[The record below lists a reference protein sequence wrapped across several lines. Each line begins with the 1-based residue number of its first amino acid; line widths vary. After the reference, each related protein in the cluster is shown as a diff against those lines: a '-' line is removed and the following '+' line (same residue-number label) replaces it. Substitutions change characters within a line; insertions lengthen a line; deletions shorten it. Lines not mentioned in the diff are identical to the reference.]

1 MPASIRRRARPRA
14 LAALEEIPNVGP
26 ATAGDLRRVGVR
38 VPADLPG
45 RDPYRLYHALCDA
58 TGVIH
63 DPCVLDVFI
72 AAVRYMEGAP
82 ARPWWRYT
90 AERQRVLG
98 ARRSS

>member
-1 MPASIRRRARPRA
+1 MCSSD
-14 LAALEEIPNVGP
+14 LPNVGP
-26 ATAGDLRRVGVR
+26 AMAGDLRCIGVR

-58 TGVIH
+58 TGTTH

-72 AAVRYMEGAP
+72 AAVRYMEGGP

-90 AERQRVLG
+90 AERRRAL